1 MADDDDLDDLAR
13 ARSPRRQVCCPGE
26 YNPPQ
31 SADPVASGFSR
42 LSYGMP
48 ISVGGYVDEDE
59 NKEILDGGKSDRV
72 VGAMFGQ
79 SLKEQLSSS
88 WFW

>member
-1 MADDDDLDDLAR
+1 
-13 ARSPRRQVCCPGE
+13 
-26 YNPPQ
+26 
-31 SADPVASGFSR
+31 
-42 LSYGMP
+42 MP